1 VNFFYIID
9 WLADKKIPWVLAGIS
24 SVYTKMIPKI
34 WNINRNNTN
43 VNESAHHSIN
53 IDGTSLSLLAAI
65 KK

>member
-1 VNFFYIID
+1 MNFNIVD
-9 WLADKKIPWVLAGIS
+9 WLADKKTPWVLSGIS
-24 SVYTKMIPKI
+24 SVYTKMAPEI

-43 VNESAHHSIN
+43 VNESAHHNIN